1 MKIAVLAGGTS
12 TERDVSLITG
22 KMVYKALKENGH
34 QVVLVDVFMGYPGE
48 DYKTLFTSDIDFSEQ
63 IRGRKEAAKDSLDRM
78 YWISAIRRI
87 LYLWGC
93 TVLTAKMVRCRQH
106 WIWRASV
113 IQEPDHSVQQSV
125 WIRRF
130 PSSCSVRVV
139 FRPHTASA

>member
-63 IRGRKEAAKDSLDRM
+63 IRGR
-78 YWISAIRRI
+78 I
-87 LYLWGC
+87 LWTACTGYLPSGGSC
-93 TVLTAKMVRCRQH
+93 IYGVARC
-106 WIWRASV
+106 
-113 IQEPDHSVQQSV
+113 
-125 WIRRF
+125 
-130 PSSCSVRVV
+130 
-139 FRPHTASA
+139 

>member
-63 IRGRKEAAKDSLDRM
+63 IRGITEKDPDIEAIKKKKRR
-78 YWISAIRRI
+78 RRI
-87 LYLWGC
+87 LWTACTGYLPSGGSC
-93 TVLTAKMVRCRQH
+93 IYGVARC
-106 WIWRASV
+106 
-113 IQEPDHSVQQSV
+113 
-125 WIRRF
+125 
-130 PSSCSVRVV
+130 
-139 FRPHTASA
+139 